1 MNFRRN
7 VIVKSAIA
15 GLTLVGMLTVTP
27 TMAQDSSQEPTVS
40 TANLRGGIYM
50 LHGAGGNVVASVGG
64 DGVLIIDDDFPQ
76 YAPAY
81 EQALLDIGMKTKAPR
96 FLLNTHWHMDHAG
109 SNTYWGERGS
119 VIVSHD
125 SVRTRLSTRQELKA
139 FDMVVEASP
148 PVALPVITFAQ
159 SLALHFN
166 GDDIEMQYYPGGH
179 TDGDS
184 VIFFTETNVVH
195 MGDNFFNA
203 RFPFIDIGSSGSV
216 KGYIDC
222 IQDVLGRID
231 DDTIVVPGHGSVGN
245 KADLSSFLDMIVA
258 TSAIVTAKLDKGMTV
273 EEITEQGL
281 GDQWESWGQHTINEA
296 TWISLLLAAR

>member
-1 MNFRRN
+1 MDFRCN
-7 VIVKSAIA
+7 VIVKSAVA
-15 GLTLVGMLTVTP
+15 GLTLAAMLSVTP
-27 TMAQDSSQEPTVS
+27 AMAAQDGSEEPTVS
-40 TANLRGGIYM
+40 SANLRGDLYI
-50 LHGAGGNVVASVGG
+50 LHGMGGNVVASVGG
-64 DGVLIIDDDFPQ
+64 DGVLIIDDDYPQ

-96 FLLNTHWHMDHAG
+96 FLLNTHWHMDHTG
-109 SNTYWGERGS
+109 SNSYWGERGS

-139 FDMVVEASP
+139 FGMVVEASP
-148 PVALPVITFAQ
+148 PVALPVVTFAQ

-203 RFPFIDIGSSGSV
+203 RFPFIDIGSNGSV
-216 KGYIDC
+216 QGYIDC

-245 KADLSSFLDMIVA
+245 KADLSRFLDMIVA
-258 TSAIVTAKLDKGMTV
+258 TSAIVTAKLDKGISV

-281 GDQWESWGQHTINEA
+281 GEQWGSWGQHTINEA
-296 TWISLLLAAR
+296 TWISFLAAR